1 MPARGLSSDLRAP
14 ILNDPLTMT
23 SHHAAGSFPRRSL
36 DHMAQ
41 RIFEASVGRGEGLL
55 EPSQASAR
63 GTAGTALD
71 LVHRAADL
79 FRSMEEQARETEAR
93 AKEECRNALEKLRQ
107 AEMRA
112 EAAERAQS
120 ELIINAEQKLQNASR
135 ALEQAKSR
143 IEAQEDKLTALELRA
158 QMAEADAREA
168 RQALAL
174 VEEAIRK
181 RLLCTNPEADSRRPA
196 AA

>member
-1 MPARGLSSDLRAP
+1 
-14 ILNDPLTMT
+14 
-23 SHHAAGSFPRRSL
+23 
-36 DHMAQ
+36 
-41 RIFEASVGRGEGLL
+41 
-55 EPSQASAR
+55 
-63 GTAGTALD
+63 
-71 LVHRAADL
+71 
-79 FRSMEEQARETEAR
+79 
-93 AKEECRNALEKLRQ
+93 
-107 AEMRA
+107 
-112 EAAERAQS
+112 
-120 ELIINAEQKLQNASR
+120 
-135 ALEQAKSR
+135 LEQAKSR